1 MNENN
6 VSELEELL
14 SKIRTEVVAKLRDK
28 QGEQYLL
35 EQIVRYATDEVSEM
49 KQHRET
55 LGAYYDLAIKFQDY
69 IKNNNRKEV

>member
-28 QGEQYLL
+28 QGE
-35 EQIVRYATDEVSEM
+35 
-49 KQHRET
+49 
-55 LGAYYDLAIKFQDY
+55 
-69 IKNNNRKEV
+69 